1 MALGLTNTQ
10 APFDQKFYDR
20 VLRERALP
28 KLIWAAMGQMKPL
41 KQKNGKTIDW
51 RRFES
56 LAVATTLTEGQT
68 PATTDYT
75 VTEIT
80 ATVAQY
86 GALVGVS
93 DMVDATKP
101 DPHLTELTEILGEQM
116 GNTLDQ
122 FIRDT
127 VAGAFTDDWTTN
139 AGTTITSGSGA
150 PSDDFDEAHLIS
162 LVEKMRE
169 KDAPT
174 WTRMILPGPGIN
186 SYPVQNSYFGI
197 CSPKQRTEIESFTDY
212 IPVEAYAKQM
222 EVREGEFG
230 ASHGVRW
237 CETSN
242 YAIRVAGATTHHRL
256 VILSPNAYG
265 VVKLDGM
272 AGNTYFT
279 DFGEGN
285 DYLHQRAYIGWKGAW
300 AAAVLND
307 DFAITC
313 LTLQA

>member
-1 MALGLTNTQ
+1 MALGTTNVH
-10 APFDQKFYDR
+10 APFDQKYYDR

-28 KLIWAAMGQMKPL
+28 KLIWASMGQMKPL

-122 FIRDT
+122 FVRDE
-127 VAGAFTDDWTTN
+127 VADAFTDEYTTN
-139 AGTTITSGSGA
+139 AATTITSGHGN
-150 PSDDFDEAHLIS
+150 PTDDFDEAHLIS

-174 WTRMILPGPGIN
+174 WSRVILPGPGIN
-186 SYPVQNSYFGI
+186 SYPVAPCYFGI
-197 CSPKQRTEIESFTDY
+197 CSPKQRTEIEAFTDF
-212 IPVEAYAKQM
+212 IPAEAYAKQQQVM
-222 EVREGEFG
+222 PGEFG
-230 ASHGVRW
+230 ASHGVRF

-242 YAIRVAGATTHHRL
+242 YSVGSVSSTYHRV

-279 DFGEGN
+279 DFGEGG
-285 DYLHQRAYIGWKGAW
+285 DYLHQRAYVGWKGAW
-300 AAAVLND
+300 AAKVLND
-307 DFAITC
+307 DFAIVC
-313 LTLQA
+313 LTLQS